1 MSGRL
6 PGLFQDG
13 VRVSNMLNLNRL
25 LAERRLLMLDGGM
38 GTQLQARGLQAGEVP
53 EEWNL
58 RRPGDVRAI
67 HAAYYAAGA
76 DIVMS
81 NTFGAN
87 PAKYH
92 GTAPLAEVV
101 AAGVRLARAAAD
113 AAGGHPRYVA
123 LDVGPTGRLLK
134 PAGDCAF
141 DDAYASF
148 AEQIRLGAAAGA
160 DLVVIE
166 TMSDVYELKAAV
178 LAAKENCDL
187 PVIATVALGEDGKL
201 LTGAGPEVVAAV
213 LEGLHVDAL
222 GFNCGLGPDLLLP
235 FVKRLV
241 AATNLPVVVKPN
253 AGLPKVVDG
262 ETVFLVGPEAFA
274 RDVADLVKAGAVV
287 VGGCCGTTPAHLAAV
302 RRTVDALAAAGE
314 LPASRPP
321 VAKTVI
327 TSYARAVELPF
338 DDSLVIGE
346 RINPTGK
353 KKLKEAYRTGD
364 VGYVLREAIG
374 QVEAGAH
381 ILDVN
386 AGVPGLDEPDVL
398 DATVQAIQGVTDV
411 PLQIDT
417 SDAEALARALRHYN
431 GKALV
436 NSVNGKDEVMDAVF
450 PLVAKYGGV
459 VVALTLDEAGI
470 PPTAAGRLAI
480 AEKIL
485 ARGARH
491 GLRPCDF
498 VIDVLCLAVSADR
511 ASVPVI
517 LESLRLVRERLGCRT
532 VLGVSNVS
540 FGLPARPFL
549 NGTFYALALQAGLTT
564 AIVNPLSKEMMTAYH
579 AWRAL
584 TGRDAQCTDWIA
596 AVETGR
602 VGATAPAPSAPETGA
617 SGAAGTDAAAVSP
630 LTAAITHGL
639 KGDAATIAG
648 GLLATGRTPVE
659 VIDGEIV
666 PALEIVGRGFER
678 GKVFLPQLL
687 MAAEAASAAFEVIRR
702 ELAKNGTPSVLRGP
716 IVIATVKGDIHDI
729 GKNIVRALLENYGF
743 KVVDLGRDVPPEKIV
758 ETAVRLDCRLVGL
771 SALMTTTVGFME
783 ETIRQLKAAKPD
795 CRTVVGGAVL
805 TADYAAQIGATYYAK
820 DAMATVRVAEEVFK

>member
-1 MSGRL
+1 
-6 PGLFQDG
+6 
-13 VRVSNMLNLNRL
+13 MLNLNRL

-38 GTQLQARGLQAGEVP
+38 GTQLQARGLQAGEAP

-58 RRPGDVRAI
+58 RRPDDVRAV

-76 DIVMS
+76 DIVMT

-87 PAKYH
+87 PVKYH
-92 GTAPLAEVV
+92 GAAPLAEVV
-101 AAGVRLARAAAD
+101 AAGVRLAREAAD
-113 AAGGHPRYVA
+113 AAGGRARFVA

-134 PAGDCAF
+134 PAGDFAF

-148 AEQIRLGAAAGA
+148 AEQVRLGAAAGV

-178 LAAKENCDL
+178 LAAKENGDL
-187 PVIATVALGEDGKL
+187 PVIATVAPGEDGKL

-274 RDVADLVKAGAVV
+274 RDVADLVKAGAAV

-302 RRTVDALAAAGE
+302 RRAVDALAAAGG
-314 LPASRPP
+314 LPAARPP

-353 KKLKEAYRTGD
+353 KKLQEAYRTGD

-374 QVEAGAH
+374 QAEAGAH
-381 ILDVN
+381 VLDVN
-386 AGVPGLDEPDVL
+386 AGVPGLDEPAVL

-417 SDAEALARALRHYN
+417 SSVEALARALRHYN

-436 NSVNGKDEVMDAVF
+436 NSVNGKEEVMDAVF

-470 PPTAAGRLAI
+470 PPTAEGRLAL

-485 ARGARH
+485 ARGARY

-498 VIDVLCLAVSADR
+498 LVDVLCLAVSADA

-532 VLGVSNVS
+532 ALGVSNVS

-549 NGTFYALALQAGLTT
+549 NGTFYALALQAGLTA

-584 TGRDAQCTDWIA
+584 TGRDAQCMGWIA
-596 AVETGR
+596 AVEAGR
-602 VGATAPAPSAPETGA
+602 VGASALAPSAPVAGA
-617 SGAAGTDAAAVSP
+617 PGAGADAAAAP
-630 LTAAITHGL
+630 LTAAIMHGL
-639 KGDAATIAG
+639 KGDAATVAG
-648 GLLATGRTPVE
+648 GLLAAGRPPVE

-666 PALEIVGRGFER
+666 PALEVVGRGFER

-702 ELAKNGTPSVLRGP
+702 ELAKSGTPSVLRGP

-743 KVVDLGRDVPPEKIV
+743 KVVDLGRDVPPETVV

-783 ETIRQLKAAKPD
+783 ETIRQLKAAKPE

>member
-1 MSGRL
+1 
-6 PGLFQDG
+6 
-13 VRVSNMLNLNRL
+13 MLNLNRL
-25 LAERRLLMLDGGM
+25 LAERGLLMLDGGM

-58 RRPGDVRAI
+58 RRPDDVRAI

-113 AAGGHPRYVA
+113 AAGGRPRYVA

-201 LTGAGPEVVAAV
+201 LTGADPEVVAAV

-436 NSVNGKDEVMDAVF
+436 NSVNGKEEVMEAVF
-450 PLVAKYGGV
+450 PIVAKYGGV
-459 VVALTLDEAGI
+459 LVALTLDESGI
-470 PPTAAGRLAI
+470 PATAEGRVAI
-480 AEKIL
+480 AKKII
-485 ARGARH
+485 ARGAQY
-491 GLRPCDF
+491 GLKPDDF
-498 VIDVLCLAVSADR
+498 IIDVLCLAVSAD
-511 ASVPVI
+511 ATSVPVI
-517 LESLRLVRERLGCRT
+517 LESLRRVRDELGLRT

-540 FGLPARPFL
+540 FGLPARPLL
-549 NGTFYALALQAGLTT
+549 NATFYALALQAGLTT
-564 AIVNPLSKEMMTAYH
+564 AIVNPLSVEMMTAYKS
-579 AWRAL
+579 WRAL
-584 TGRDAQCTDWIA
+584 TGRDANCTDWIA
-596 AVETGR
+596 AVNEGQ
-602 VGATAPAPSAPETGA
+602 VGGSASPTRPAAVAQAPQA
-617 SGAAGTDAAAVSP
+617 GAASSQSP
-630 LTAAITHGL
+630 LLAAIVHGL
-639 KGDAATIAG
+639 KQDAATIAG
-648 GLLATGRTPVE
+648 GLLAAGKAPVE

-666 PALEIVGRGFER
+666 PALEVVGKGFES

-687 MAAEAASAAFEVIRR
+687 MAAEAASSAFEVIRDV
-702 ELAKNGTPSVLRGP
+702 LAQRGAQTELRGP
-716 IVIATVKGDIHDI
+716 IIVATVKGDIHDI

-743 KVVDLGRDVPPEKIV
+743 KVIDLGRDVAPELIV
-758 ETAVRLDCRLVGL
+758 ETAQRENCRLVGL
-771 SALMTTTVGFME
+771 SALMTTTVPFME
-783 ETIRQLKAAKPD
+783 ETIKQLNAANPAIK
-795 CRTVVGGAVL
+795 TVVGGAVL
-805 TADYAAQIGATYYAK
+805 TAEYAAQIKATWYAK
-820 DAMATVRVAEEVFK
+820 DAMATVRVAEAFFK

>member
-1 MSGRL
+1 
-6 PGLFQDG
+6 
-13 VRVSNMLNLNRL
+13 MLNLNRL

-38 GTQLQARGLQAGEVP
+38 GTELQARGLQAGEVP

-58 RRPGDVRAI
+58 RRPDDVRAV
-67 HAAYYAAGA
+67 HAAYCAAGA
-76 DIVMS
+76 DIVMA

-92 GTAPLAEVV
+92 GAAPLAEVV

-113 AAGGHPRYVA
+113 AAGGRPRYVA

-160 DLVVIE
+160 DLVVVE

-187 PVIATVALGEDGKL
+187 PVIATVALGADGKL

-274 RDVADLVKAGAVV
+274 RDVADLVKAGATV

-302 RRTVDALAAAGE
+302 RRAVDALAAAGE
-314 LPASRPP
+314 LPAPRPP
-321 VAKTVI
+321 VAKTVV
-327 TSYARAVELPF
+327 TSYARAVELPL

-353 KKLKEAYRTGD
+353 KRLKEAYRTGD
-364 VGYVLREAIG
+364 VGYVLREAIA
-374 QVEAGAH
+374 QAEAGAH

-386 AGVPGLDEPDVL
+386 AGVPGLDEPAVL

-485 ARGARH
+485 ARGAAY

-564 AIVNPLSKEMMTAYH
+564 AIVNPLSMEMMTAYH

-584 TGRDAQCTDWIA
+584 TGRDAQCMDWIA
-596 AVETGR
+596 AVTAGQ
-602 VGATAPAPSAPETGA
+602 VGASAAVPPAPAVEAPGAET
-617 SGAAGTDAAAVSP
+617 AAASP

-687 MAAEAASAAFEVIRR
+687 MAAEAARAAFEVIRR
-702 ELAKNGTPSVLRGP
+702 ELAKSGTPSVLRGP

-820 DAMATVRVAEEVFK
+820 DAMATVRVAEEVFG